1 MRTVVPSPSRRALLA
16 SLAVMTA
23 LSGCASMGPRSVTL
37 SQAEL
42 QSLIERQF
50 PRERRMLEV
59 VDIALARPVVRLSP
73 ERNRITTELDLG
85 AVERLSGRSMRGTFS
100 VDHALRYE
108 PSDATVRLANVKVND
123 LRLEVGGSVL
133 QGQTARLSG
142 LLAERMLDDFVIY
155 KVNDEKREALRRAG
169 VNNAKVV
176 VTSRGVEV
184 QFNETR

>member
-1 MRTVVPSPSRRALLA
+1 
-16 SLAVMTA
+16 
-23 LSGCASMGPRSVTL
+23 
-37 SQAEL
+37 
-42 QSLIERQF
+42 
-50 PRERRMLEV
+50 
-59 VDIALARPVVRLSP
+59 
-73 ERNRITTELDLG
+73 
-85 AVERLSGRSMRGTFS
+85 
-100 VDHALRYE
+100 
-108 PSDATVRLANVKVND
+108 
-123 LRLEVGGSVL
+123 VL